1 MAKKVADQLVDTLEK
16 AGVRR
21 IYAVT
26 GDSLNEVNEAVRKT
40 QIAVDSCPCHEE
52 TGAYACC
59 GGGPVDRRV
68 GLLRR

>member
-40 QIAVDSCPCHEE
+40 ADCGGFMSVMRKRGLCR
-52 TGAYACC
+52 C

>member
-26 GDSLNEVNEAVRKT
+26 GDSLNEVNEAVRKNGRLRWMPMHGLK
-40 QIAVDSCPCHEE
+40 QINIVIIA
-52 TGAYACC
+52 
-59 GGGPVDRRV
+59 
-68 GLLRR
+68 LK

>member
-26 GDSLNEVNEAVRKT
+26 GDSLNEVNEAVRKNGRLRGFMS
-40 QIAVDSCPCHEE
+40 VM
-52 TGAYACC
+52 
-59 GGGPVDRRV
+59 RRRE
-68 GLLRR
+68 LMPLRRRLN

>member
-40 QIAVDSCPCHEE
+40 VD
-52 TGAYACC
+52 C
-59 GGGPVDRRV
+59 GGFMSAMRRQE
-68 GLLRR
+68 LMPLRRRLN

>member
-26 GDSLNEVNEAVRKT
+26 GDSLNEGTRLFGKT
-40 QIAVDSCPCHEE
+40 AD
-52 TGAYACC
+52 C
-59 GGGPVDRRV
+59 GGFMSVMRKR
-68 GLLRR
+68 GLMPLRRRPS